1 MIADLRQD
9 YGSLFKLII
18 ANLKEKEQS
27 GFESLSNIFLDV
39 SAPVVPPLGWAE
51 VSVDV
56 PFLTQP

>member
-39 SAPVVPPLGWAE
+39 SAPVVPPLG
-51 VSVDV
+51 
-56 PFLTQP
+56 